1 MKFQE
6 SGFGRDGGKEGLY
19 EYVKPKWQSPLKID
33 VPEFDLKKFGASN
46 LVDGA
51 PVPGSGEAVVHKFDD
66 TPMIDRTYKMYYAG
80 AQKRPDGNYCRPIFD
95 SKQKVKPHFWLKM
108 TQK

>member
-1 MKFQE
+1 M
-6 SGFGRDGGKEGLY
+6 
-19 EYVKPKWQSPLKID
+19 KID

-95 SKQKVKPHFWLKM
+95 SKQKVKTHFRLKI
-108 TQK
+108 TQKLYFRAEK

>member
-1 MKFQE
+1 M
-6 SGFGRDGGKEGLY
+6 
-19 EYVKPKWQSPLKID
+19 KID

-51 PVPGSGEAVVHKFDD
+51 PVPGSGEAVVHKFDQ

-95 SKQKVKPHFWLKM
+95 SNQKVKFKPKTAIFEAPQFYIFSKF
-108 TQK
+108 QIFF

>member
-1 MKFQE
+1 M
-6 SGFGRDGGKEGLY
+6 
-19 EYVKPKWQSPLKID
+19 KPKWQSPLKID

-51 PVPGSGEAVVHKFDD
+51 PVPGSGEAVVHKFDQ

-95 SKQKVKPHFWLKM
+95 SNQKVKFTFFSKTAIFEDPKFFIFSKIEIF
-108 TQK
+108 

>member
-1 MKFQE
+1 M
-6 SGFGRDGGKEGLY
+6 
-19 EYVKPKWQSPLKID
+19 KPKWQSPLKID

-51 PVPGSGEAVVHKFDD
+51 PVPGSGEAVVHKFDQ

-95 SKQKVKPHFWLKM
+95 SNQKVRVNLTKNDHFRCKNYHF
-108 TQK
+108 